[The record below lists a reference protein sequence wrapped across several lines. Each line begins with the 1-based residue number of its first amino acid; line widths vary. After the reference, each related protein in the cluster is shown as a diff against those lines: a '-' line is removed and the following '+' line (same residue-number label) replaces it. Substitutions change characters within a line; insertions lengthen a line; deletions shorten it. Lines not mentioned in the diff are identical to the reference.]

1 MKLRSLPGLRLFHVV
16 STSKKNLAVGD
27 TNPGFILCRFGQ
39 EMPLIACS
47 GDTGGVLGKTSHL
60 GRELKL
66 RAIGALDVLDV
77 GSVGKC
83 RLEKMG
89 LSENRQNP

>member
-1 MKLRSLPGLRLFHVV
+1 MLFPHFPKQLGCWGYQPWVYSVEKILRKLAAWAGE
-16 STSKKNLAVGD
+16 
-27 TNPGFILCRFGQ
+27 

-83 RLEKMG
+83 RLEKI
-89 LSENRQNP
+89 